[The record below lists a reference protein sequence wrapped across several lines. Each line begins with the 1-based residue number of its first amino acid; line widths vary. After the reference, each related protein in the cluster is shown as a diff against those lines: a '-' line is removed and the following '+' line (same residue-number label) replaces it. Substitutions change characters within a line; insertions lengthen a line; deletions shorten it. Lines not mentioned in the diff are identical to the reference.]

1 MQQFYHIFQIL
12 DQPMALVRVTRDTT
26 TIHETNEAF
35 CRLSGYKQ
43 EQLKSTALDLL
54 ISSHLPCDC
63 GQHFTQETVLT
74 TARQQEIP
82 VHVEFRTLTVND
94 QDDAIYAL
102 IIFEDKSEYA
112 SEESLTAI
120 HQVYDSAKRLK
131 MWMAKRDISANQMA
145 AATNI
150 SLQTI
155 SKLRNGHIK
164 KPSRLTAE
172 LIAAELQ
179 VAVSDIWPE
188 VRNGR

>member
-1 MQQFYHIFQIL
+1 MPAFYHIFQIL
-12 DQPMALVRVTRDTT
+12 DQPMMLVRVTKDTT
-26 TIHETNEAF
+26 TIHEPNEAF

-43 EQLKSTALDLL
+43 AQLMSASLDLL

-63 GQHFTQETVLT
+63 GQHFTQETILT
-74 TARQQEIP
+74 TAKQKEIP
-82 VHVEFRTLTVND
+82 VHVEFRTLTVTD
-94 QDDAIYAL
+94 HDDANYAL
-102 IIFEDKSEYA
+102 LIFEDKSEYA
-112 SEESLTAI
+112 LDEPLTAI
-120 HQVYDSAKRLK
+120 NQVHDSAKRLK
-131 MWMAKRDISANQMA
+131 MWMAKRDISTNQLA
-145 AATNI
+145 SITNI

-164 KPSRLTAE
+164 KPNRLTAE

>member
-1 MQQFYHIFQIL
+1 MIAFYQIFQIL
-12 DQPMALVRVTRDTT
+12 DQPMILIRVSRAST

-43 EQLKSTALDLL
+43 EQLKGMSIELL
-54 ISSHLPCDC
+54 IAHYLPCDSSL
-63 GQHFTQETVLT
+63 HFTQETTLIS
-74 TARQQEIP
+74 AKQDEIA
-82 VHVEFRTLTVND
+82 VHLEFRALTISD
-94 QDDAIYAL
+94 QDEARYAL
-102 IIFEDKSEYA
+102 IIFGSKSEHA
-112 SEESLTAI
+112 REEPLTAI
-120 HQVYDSAKRLK
+120 KQVYDSSKRLK

-155 SKLRNGHIK
+155 SKLRNGHIQ
-164 KPSRLTAE
+164 KPNRLTAE
-172 LIAAELQ
+172 LIAGELQ

>member
-1 MQQFYHIFQIL
+1 MV
-12 DQPMALVRVTRDTT
+12 LVRVARDAT

-43 EQLKSTALDLL
+43 EQLKSSSLDLL
-54 ISSHLPCDC
+54 INSHLPCDC
-63 GQHFTQETVLT
+63 GQHFTQMTVLT
-74 TARQQEIP
+74 NAKQQEIA
-82 VHVEFRTLTVND
+82 VHVEFRTLTVD
-94 QDDAIYAL
+94 DHDDASYAL

-112 SEESLTAI
+112 LEEPYTAI
-120 HQVYDSAKRLK
+120 NQVHDSAKRLK

-145 AATNI
+145 TATNI

-179 VAVSDIWPE
+179 VAVSDIWQE